1 MANWVR
7 MTVAS
12 ALIGL
17 VGASEAVEGQQV
29 IERDT
34 KLTGPRGRTI
44 ERDIR
49 VQRGPG
55 YIDRQ
60 VEIKRPGE
68 TLIRDTRIQTP
79 VGRPYGGPGFGG
91 PGFSGGPRFY
101 GRPIVENVIVQR
113 PPVFAGFLG
122 LPAFSLFLGG
132 NSAPPPPP
140 PPQVV
145 VVPEPAYGYPQPQP
159 QPPVVVEA
167 PPPQPADAF
176 TDAIGRLKSFHS
188 HSRRDGAL
196 TLGRLGDDRAVG
208 SLIDRLEHD
217 SEKEVRVAAAW
228 ALGEIGDERSALALQ
243 RVSLDDKKHEVREAA
258 QIAYRKL
265 PRPGQDPN
273 PTTGQLPVSPQNRVI
288 RSNPEILDPGPGPA
302 LRPNPGDPPPPP
314 PVPAGEP
321 PLERP
326 GTAP

>member
-7 MTVAS
+7 MTIAT
-12 ALIGL
+12 ALVGL
-17 VGASEAVEGQQV
+17 VGTSEAVRGQQV

-34 KLTGPRGRTI
+34 KVTGPRGRTT

-79 VGRPYGGPGFGG
+79 IGRPPGPGFGG
-91 PGFSGGPRFY
+91 PGFVGGPRFY

-113 PPVFAGFLG
+113 PPVFAGFFG
-122 LPAFSLFLGG
+122 LPAVSLFLGG

-145 VVPEPAYGYPQPQP
+145 VVPGPGYGQQ

-167 PPPQPADAF
+167 PPAQPADAV
-176 TDAIGRLKSFHS
+176 TDAIGRLKSHHS
-188 HSRRDGAL
+188 NSRRDGAL
-196 TLGRLGDDRAVG
+196 TRGRIGDDRAVG

-217 SEKEVRVAAAW
+217 NEEGSPGRRR
-228 ALGEIGDERSALALQ
+228 LGPRRDRRRAGPLRLSRGPRSTTRSTRSA
-243 RVSLDDKKHEVREAA
+243 RPPRSP
-258 QIAYRKL
+258 IGSYL
-265 PRPGQDPN
+265 P
-273 PTTGQLPVSPQNRVI
+273 
-288 RSNPEILDPGPGPA
+288 PA
-302 LRPNPGDPPPPP
+302 RARAPP
-314 PVPAGEP
+314 PVSFPC
-321 PLERP
+321 RP
-326 GTAP
+326 RIA